1 MLDKREEELTTV
13 LVLIEDIP
21 ENKNINSMK
30 IRTKHMLF
38 IQYRLLVVLNTW
50 AIAAIETIV
59 KNNVTNIVLPTNM
72 PNRNQQPNC
81 SSVKVSKILLN

>member
-21 ENKNINSMK
+21 ENKDINSMK

-50 AIAAIETIV
+50 AIEAIETIV

-72 PNRNQQPNC
+72 PNRNQTLNC
-81 SSVKVSKILLN
+81 SSVKVSKILMI